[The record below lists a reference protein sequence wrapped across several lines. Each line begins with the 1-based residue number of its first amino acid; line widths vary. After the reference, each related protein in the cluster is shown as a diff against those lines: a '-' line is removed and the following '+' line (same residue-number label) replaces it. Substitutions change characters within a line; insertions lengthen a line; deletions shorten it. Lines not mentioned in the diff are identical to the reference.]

1 MDKINLT
8 WRTHTPPAPAAKP
21 PRTTTATTKTQQ
33 QQQHEQLVL
42 TTYAVEH
49 PDLSV
54 RRGPRHA
61 VPVVVDQ
68 RAVVPG
74 HAPQVGAQ
82 LPNVVH
88 GGVVGPPVLGP
99 VVAVR
104 SEVVRI
110 GFGSGHELRLVGH
123 C

>member
-1 MDKINLT
+1 MDTPINSSEQTALSHRKKNT
-8 WRTHTPPAPAAKP
+8 KAAAAAAANGITH
-21 PRTTTATTKTQQ
+21 
-33 QQQHEQLVL
+33 
-42 TTYAVEH
+42 AVED
-49 PDLSV
+49 PDLPV

-61 VPVVVDQ
+61 VPVVVYQ

-74 HAPQVGAQ
+74 DAPQVGAQ

-104 SEVVRI
+104 SEIVNIRI
-110 GFGSGHELRLVGH
+110 RFPNTIKVSRIRCLR
-123 C
+123 